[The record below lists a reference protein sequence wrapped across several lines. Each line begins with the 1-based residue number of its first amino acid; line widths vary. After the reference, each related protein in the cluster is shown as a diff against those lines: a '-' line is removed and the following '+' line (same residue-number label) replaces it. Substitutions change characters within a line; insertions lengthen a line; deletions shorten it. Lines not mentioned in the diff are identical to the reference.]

1 MVLAAE
7 TLLAEG
13 ASAVDRT
20 EAESSAEAAAKAP
33 VALDPH
39 LQGVWVYSQ
48 AGLLSDRSEQVR
60 TFHGFESLLHS
71 TREGLR
77 QSQRN

>member
-20 EAESSAEAAAKAP
+20 EAESSAEA
-33 VALDPH
+33 
-39 LQGVWVYSQ
+39 
-48 AGLLSDRSEQVR
+48 
-60 TFHGFESLLHS
+60 FESLLHS

-77 QSQRN
+77 ESQRN